1 MVRVRPQDLTD
12 AGIHRAPRLT
22 RVTGGRP
29 RLDDGRIPEVDNV
42 VWCTG
47 FARDYHWI
55 RLPMF
60 GPSGDP
66 VHHRGVVDTE
76 PGLYFVGLP
85 LQYSLASSLVGG
97 VGPDAQYLV
106 E

>member
-1 MVRVRPQDLTD
+1 MV
-12 AGIHRAPRLT
+12 HRL
-22 RVTGGRP
+22 
-29 RLDDGRIPEVDNV
+29 
-42 VWCTG
+42 
-47 FARDYHWI
+47 ARDYRRI
-55 RLPMF
+55 RLPVL

-85 LQYSLASSLVGG
+85 FQYSLGSSLVGG

-106 E
+106 ERIAAREVAAAPARV